1 MAAISEILKREEL
14 QEPCIYL
21 YKEGIFWKAY
31 QYSAYRV
38 VQRQVNIK
46 PKKKFIKTVSC
57 EIVSLGFPDIT
68 LERVFKKQEIE
79 IVNEKLIGIPCG
91 ELDKKAYIE
100 WFDNIP
106 QVGRL
111 VDSWLSEPDGLIIR
125 TINREKNV
133 LRRIKEFPVE
143 EVTPEACVDFIRSI
157 SKELIG

>member
-14 QEPCIYL
+14 QEPRIYL
-21 YKEGIFWKAY
+21 HKEGIFWKAY

-38 VQRQVNIK
+38 VQRLVNIK
-46 PKKKFIKTVSC
+46 PKKKFIKAVSC

-79 IVNEKLIGIPCG
+79 IVNEKLVGIPCG

-111 VDSWLSEPDGLIIR
+111 VDSWLSEPDELIIR
-125 TINREKNV
+125 TINKEKNV

>member
-38 VQRQVNIK
+38 VQRQVNFK

-106 QVGRL
+106 QVGHL
-111 VDSWLSEPDGLIIR
+111 VDSWLAEPNELRIR
-125 TINREKNV
+125 TINKEENV

-143 EVTPEACVDFIRSI
+143 EVTPEACVNFITSI
-157 SKELIG
+157 YKELIG